1 MGMRYGLNAAIA
13 VGFTLASGLGALA
26 ADLPRKAVSPA
37 PYNWTGLYA
46 GLNAGYGW
54 SSSNGNSANGF
65 VGGAQAGYNWQT
77 GNFVWGLET
86 DIQATG
92 QKATATATAAGV
104 TITETD
110 KASWLGTTRLRA
122 GWAADRW
129 FFYGTGGVAYAKFKQ
144 DGVASGLLVGS
155 YSGTNTQVGWTAGAG
170 VEAAIANNWSWK
182 LEYLYA
188 SFGGFSNAYT
198 VTGGSF
204 TINYPRINENIV
216 RTGLNYRF

>member
-1 MGMRYGLNAAIA
+1 MRFASKAALA
-13 VGFTLASGLGALA
+13 VGFTLASGPGAFA
-26 ADLPRKAVSPA
+26 ADLPRKATSPA
-37 PYNWTGLYA
+37 PYSWTGLYA

-54 SSSNGNSANGF
+54 ATSSGTTAKSAI
-65 VGGAQAGYNWQT
+65 GGAQAGYNWQT
-77 GNFVWGLET
+77 GNVVLGIET

-92 QKATATATAAGV
+92 QKATTTASAGGV

-144 DGVASGLLVGS
+144 DGTASGLLVGS
-155 YSGTNTQVGWTAGAG
+155 YSGTNTKVGWTAGAG

-188 SFGGFSNAYT
+188 SFGGFTNTYAL
-198 VTGGSF
+198 TGGSI

>member
-1 MGMRYGLNAAIA
+1 MKRVLLPALGVIFAGAA
-13 VGFTLASGLGALA
+13 SA
-26 ADLPRKAVSPA
+26 ADLPPA
-37 PYNWTGLYA
+37 PAYKAAPAAALYNWTGLYA

-54 SSSNGNSANGF
+54 ATGSVTGF

-77 GNFVWGLET
+77 GNFVLGIET

-92 QKATATATAAGV
+92 QKGTTTASALGV

-122 GWAADRW
+122 GFAADRW
-129 FFYGTGGVAYAKFKQ
+129 FFYGTGGVAYARFKE
-144 DGVASGLLVGS
+144 DGTPSGLLVGP

-170 VEAAIANNWSWK
+170 VEAALMGNWTAK

-188 SFGGFSNAYT
+188 SFGSFSNTYA

-204 TINYPRINENIV
+204 TINYPRVNENIV
-216 RTGLNYRF
+216 RTGLNHRF